1 MALERTTGLSELA
14 GFGFINLEP
23 ALKNLEELTTLIGL
37 KTQPLLEFVSKSQ
50 NPDQALEL
58 LLRLSRSHPSE
69 LKTFSTEP
77 AALGRLCLILKNR
90 ELMAALKK

>member
-23 ALKNLEELTTLIGL
+23 ALKNLDELTALIGT
-37 KTQPLLEFVSKSQ
+37 KSESVLEFVSKSQ

-58 LLRLSRSHPSE
+58 LLRLYSCLLYTSD
-69 LKTFSTEP
+69 
-77 AALGRLCLILKNR
+77 AAD
-90 ELMAALKK
+90 E